1 MSTRA
6 LPLGDVPTPA
16 RWRPVPTGQ
25 RQRKRPARGQLRL
38 VFDRTHEHRNR
49 RARDVAPM
57 VIPQSHRVRLKIAD
71 GDRVACGIGRVTWS
85 EDYDAA
91 LRPRTRGHCADVPR
105 PCPYVSCQH
114 HLYLDV
120 RSDGALVLNF
130 PDLDPDEM
138 RHECALDVADS
149 TERMGPDEMAR
160 VLNLSREKA
169 RQEIVAARL
178 RFGAGWER
186 ETGEKVPLNADDGPP
201 EMGEMGDIEWSD

>member
-71 GDRVACGIGRVTWS
+71 GDRVACGIGRVTWARKRS
-85 EDYDAA
+85 FTSSPSNGGETISISYAVI
-91 LRPRTRGHCADVPR
+91 PR
-105 PCPYVSCQH
+105 
-114 HLYLDV
+114 L
-120 RSDGALVLNF
+120 
-130 PDLDPDEM
+130 
-138 RHECALDVADS
+138 
-149 TERMGPDEMAR
+149 
-160 VLNLSREKA
+160 
-169 RQEIVAARL
+169 
-178 RFGAGWER
+178 
-186 ETGEKVPLNADDGPP
+186 
-201 EMGEMGDIEWSD
+201 